1 MKHLLASVLMAAATF
16 TASATT
22 ITVWEGSTKLTGWSD
37 NVSVPASEFTA
48 AAEGCQLV
56 VNLTVDMNLDPSI
69 NYTNLGIKTNSD
81 GWPELDGTSFKNPT
95 EPSASWDLN
104 ATAAAQLKATGLIV
118 QGQNLVINSIQ
129 LVTADDV
136 DPNLLF

>member
-48 AAEGCQLV
+48 AA
-56 VNLTVDMNLDPSI
+56 
-69 NYTNLGIKTNSD
+69 
-81 GWPELDGTSFKNPT
+81 
-95 EPSASWDLN
+95 
-104 ATAAAQLKATGLIV
+104 
-118 QGQNLVINSIQ
+118 
-129 LVTADDV
+129 
-136 DPNLLF
+136 